1 MFQSKS
7 RTKSKKSILLWAKEG
22 KSMDAKSN
30 DRMSFFIIWLFDEL
44 NLFFLVLYAK
54 LFCFIEQVIQ
64 GTGDGFADVVGFGVS
79 HTFSS
84 TSADDLMGLSG
95 DELYGYFQSIA
106 P

>member
-7 RTKSKKSILLWAKEG
+7 RTKSKKSILVWAKEG

-30 DRMSFFIIWLFDEL
+30 DRMSFFIIWLFDGL
-44 NLFFLVLYAK
+44 NLFFWFICK
-54 LFCFIEQVIQ
+54 LFSFVEQVIQ
-64 GTGDGFADVVGFGVS
+64 GTGDGFADVVGFGAS
-79 HTFSS
+79 HAFSS
-84 TSADDLMGLSG
+84 ASADDLMGLGG